1 MNGTQNQVD
10 PTVCDCEPCFN
21 GLSCDVFCSAIGNA
35 TCTEGKCYCG
45 FEGWRGDF
53 CEKKGCPGLF
63 NMDCSGRGTCNSAT
77 QTCDCNPGWAG
88 RGCHEPACPGTPM
101 CSDHGT
107 CESLATISFCSCD
120 KGWMGRACETKCENG
135 TPQQTAD
142 GSFFCQC
149 DDCFSGISCD
159 MECSGRGNCTNN
171 TCDCGFEGWRGATCD
186 TKGCPGWGSD
196 CSGHGSCITALGIC
210 YCRPGWSGRG
220 CHIPQCAGGGNC
232 SGHGVCDGVNHD
244 PPVCVFC
251 DSGYMGEGCE
261 QKCINGTVIKSGEG
275 DTCKCDSCHTGVDCG
290 VECNGHG
297 KCNNGK
303 CACDSGWRGSKCETI
318 GCPGQGVDC
327 TNHGVCLLVTQQC
340 DCFNGWKGEGC
351 DIPDC
356 LGVPDCNA
364 LGTCY
369 GGVDPPKCVNCTN
382 NTMGPSCEFPCIHG
396 RENPPD
402 SVICECD
409 PCYIGLACDT
419 ECSGRGTCREDVNP
433 KRCECDSGWKGPTC
447 ETLDCPGEPDCSGR
461 GACVQQGTP
470 PTAVCLCNQG
480 FDGDDCS
487 KLVCPGRPM
496 CSNRGTCTLVGGIPM
511 CVCNHGFD
519 GSSCERCLP
528 QFTGSECDKCITN
541 YIGWAV
547 GCNIYCVHGNGT
559 GQNEDICTC
568 HNDANLGYWNGTSCD
583 RCVFGWGLPSCAVC
597 DDAHVGE
604 NCNIDCFSAHAQ
616 YRDELDGDWG
626 KHPVAPI
633 LNCLYENAHDEVFA
647 WFGYHNKNPHNVYL
661 NVGADNFLT
670 RPFLDIV
677 PGGLKGFVLKT
688 GGADNAT
695 DNLVPLPTQDYG
707 QPNKFVPGRHDKAFK
722 VRYEQTDTANN

>member
-1 MNGTQNQVD
+1 M
-10 PTVCDCEPCFN
+10 
-21 GLSCDVFCSAIGNA
+21 
-35 TCTEGKCYCG
+35 
-45 FEGWRGDF
+45 
-53 CEKKGCPGLF
+53 
-63 NMDCSGRGTCNSAT
+63 
-77 QTCDCNPGWAG
+77 
-88 RGCHEPACPGTPM
+88 
-101 CSDHGT
+101 
-107 CESLATISFCSCD
+107 
-120 KGWMGRACETKCENG
+120 
-135 TPQQTAD
+135 
-142 GSFFCQC
+142 
-149 DDCFSGISCD
+149 
-159 MECSGRGNCTNN
+159 
-171 TCDCGFEGWRGATCD
+171 
-186 TKGCPGWGSD
+186 
-196 CSGHGSCITALGIC
+196 
-210 YCRPGWSGRG
+210 
-220 CHIPQCAGGGNC
+220 
-232 SGHGVCDGVNHD
+232 
-244 PPVCVFC
+244 
-251 DSGYMGEGCE
+251 
-261 QKCINGTVIKSGEG
+261 
-275 DTCKCDSCHTGVDCG
+275 
-290 VECNGHG
+290 
-297 KCNNGK
+297 
-303 CACDSGWRGSKCETI
+303 
-318 GCPGQGVDC
+318 
-327 TNHGVCLLVTQQC
+327 
-340 DCFNGWKGEGC
+340 
-351 DIPDC
+351 
-356 LGVPDCNA
+356 
-364 LGTCY
+364 
-369 GGVDPPKCVNCTN
+369 
-382 NTMGPSCEFPCIHG
+382 
-396 RENPPD
+396 
-402 SVICECD
+402 
-409 PCYIGLACDT
+409 
-419 ECSGRGTCREDVNP
+419 
-433 KRCECDSGWKGPTC
+433 
-447 ETLDCPGEPDCSGR
+447 
-461 GACVQQGTP
+461 QQGTP

-583 RCVFGWGLPSCAVC
+583 RCVFGWGLPSCALC

-633 LNCLYENAHDEVFA
+633 LNCLYENAHNEVFA

-670 RPFLDIV
+670 RPYLDIV